1 MASLPINP
9 FDAAVYLLVFIAV
22 IAGFHSGLLRSVA
35 TILGYV
41 AAMPVT
47 LALAPHLAG
56 ALNDQ
61 MPQSQLQTQ
70 LQMQMLQMPTSQ
82 VRTLVVFFAIFLVVG
97 IALSAL
103 LRLAISETVGARI
116 SIPDRLAGSALGA
129 LRIGLVAVLV
139 VVIFDRIIPPDREPP
154 FLAGSRLRPLLSM
167 AGAQG
172 LKSLPPDIAGYIDQL
187 KRERGI

>member
-9 FDAAVYLLVFIAV
+9 FDAAIYLLVIVAV

-41 AAMPVT
+41 AAMPVA
-47 LALAPHLAG
+47 LALAPRVAVG
-56 ALNDQ
+56 LNEQMQ
-61 MPQSQLQTQ
+61 MPQ
-70 LQMQMLQMPTSQ
+70 MQMPQ
-82 VRTLVVFFAIFLVVG
+82 VRTLVMFFAIFLVAG

-103 LRLAISETVGARI
+103 LRLAVSETVGTRI

-129 LRIGLVAVLV
+129 VRIGLLAVLM
-139 VVIFDRIIPPDREPP
+139 VVIFDRIIPSDREPP
-154 FLAGSRLRPLLSM
+154 FLAGSRLRPILSI

-172 LKSLPPDIAGYIDQL
+172 LKSLPPDVADYIDQL